1 MENDKQILEDSAEFL
16 KVIAH
21 PMRLCILRRLWRE
34 GSCNVTYM
42 QECLE
47 SPQSTISQHLAK
59 LRQVGVI
66 KGARKGLEIF
76 YSLKDERVEK
86 ILSIFFEKV

>member
-66 KGARKGLEIF
+66 KGERKGLEIF

-86 ILSIFFEKV
+86 ILSIFFEKI

>member
-66 KGARKGLEIF
+66 KGERKGLEIF
-76 YSLKDERVEK
+76 YSLKDERVKK
-86 ILSIFFEKV
+86 ILSIFFEKI